1 MGIRK
6 AWKITREK
14 SREFLSLLTMRQ
26 RIINIVFLF
35 IALAMGIHL
44 KLTVW
49 DILTL
54 LIFTG
59 VILNPVS
66 SKIIAIPALF
76 LLIFSPLALIFKKI
90 YLSEQLAIYAY
101 YFLILA
107 VIMGIYELKKDSQ
120 QKKES

>member
-35 IALAMGIHL
+35 IALAMGIYL